1 MNNTNDRETSSP
13 STSNDGLHTHT
24 HTQTIQKQKH
34 KPLPPPQHNNN
45 NKQLTLGK
53 KHYIV
58 GSMDSDKMF
67 IPPVPMTNKNTYND
81 EYKDIPNKNPY
92 SHRTLRPLPDSASIG
107 TISPDWRQK
116 THNDPFTY
124 KYNMQDIEYS
134 EYSNN
139 DEEKRY
145 VKIRSEHVFISDL
158 K

>member
-13 STSNDGLHTHT
+13 STSNEGL
-24 HTQTIQKQKH
+24 QKQKH
-34 KPLPPPQHNNN
+34 KPYPLPQHNH
-45 NKQLTLGK
+45 NKQITQC
-53 KHYIV
+53 
-58 GSMDSDKMF
+58 DKMF
-67 IPPVPMTNKNTYND
+67 ILPVPMTNKNTYND
-81 EYKDIPNKNPY
+81 ECKDIPNKNPY

>member
-67 IPPVPMTNKNTYND
+67 IPPVPMTNKNTYNMMNIKIYQIKIHIHLIGD
-81 EYKDIPNKNPY
+81 KKHIMIRLHINIICK
-92 SHRTLRPLPDSASIG
+92 TLNIVN
-107 TISPDWRQK
+107 IVI
-116 THNDPFTY
+116 
-124 KYNMQDIEYS
+124 MM
-134 EYSNN
+134 
-139 DEEKRY
+139 
-145 VKIRSEHVFISDL
+145 
-158 K
+158 